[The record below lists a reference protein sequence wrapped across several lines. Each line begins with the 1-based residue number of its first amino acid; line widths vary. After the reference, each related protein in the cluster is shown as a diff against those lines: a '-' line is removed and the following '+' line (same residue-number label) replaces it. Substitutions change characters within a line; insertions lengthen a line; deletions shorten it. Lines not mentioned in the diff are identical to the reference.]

1 MGLPTHQQA
10 STSLRSSRSPEH
22 AALGPS
28 PAHHSGWHQ
37 PQEHP
42 RSCSQLSWHPAS
54 LIRGCNHA
62 QGWPCSHLGRSQL
75 HYLCIPTVVH
85 PATAGWQGTLFTDAC
100 PTPAPHTGHYAPVTL
115 TTQFSVPHKT
125 LHQCTCPP
133 GSPLDSEQHSI
144 GRGSIFFRKVI
155 QFLLYNSI
163 LLYDWLMTTHG

>member
-1 MGLPTHQQA
+1 MMGLPTHQQA

-85 PATAGWQGTLFTDAC
+85 PATAGWQGTNQKCLFIWKVVFRSL
-100 PTPAPHTGHYAPVTL
+100 PTNSCTTL
-115 TTQFSVPHKT
+115 TTSLS
-125 LHQCTCPP
+125 LH
-133 GSPLDSEQHSI
+133 
-144 GRGSIFFRKVI
+144 FFIRNIKQKHPSQGMDVK
-155 QFLLYNSI
+155 QK
-163 LLYDWLMTTHG
+163 